1 MSRMTKE
8 ELESVVSQ
16 IEQEVSRK
24 LAEAV
29 KEHYEHEDDE

>member
-1 MSRMTKE
+1 MSKMTKE
-8 ELESVVSQ
+8 ELDAVVEQ
-16 IEQEVSRK
+16 LQQEVSRK